1 MKEEGKTEIYELKN
15 EEKSVKGKSRK
26 GEEITVKKKKNKEKK
41 WWPAVREEGTA
52 AESEMEAAHGTGV
65 FRSGG
70 AVERG
75 ALG

>member
-1 MKEEGKTEIYELKN
+1 M
-15 EEKSVKGKSRK
+15 
-26 GEEITVKKKKNKEKK
+26 KKKNNKEKK

-52 AESEMEAAHGTGV
+52 AESETEAAHGTGV

-70 AVERG
+70 AVEGG